1 MGSDGIRSVALPGPR
16 FASRSG
22 ELARFIASALL
33 GLFLVVTVLV
43 PAALVNKLIFV
54 VLLLMMVAAVVASGG
69 AVRIRTLSP
78 LVILSIFTYGY
89 LHALGGLADPDLSN
103 QLVLSIGVL
112 FLFYLVDWYA
122 IDLDTLIKVA
132 GLSLCAFTIFAVYA
146 VALVPNSALGAYFSD
161 YFLDYSLG
169 ASTERSFSGSKVFS
183 FRIGSVA
190 FLYLPFCLFFDSL
203 LRRKRLRDLLAVLL
217 ITLVAVISTSR
228 ALILG
233 GLLSAM
239 YLLSSRMR
247 PSRQLVALC
256 LGGFLGVGLVLYVT
270 AGTTIFSL
278 DEQSNSVKVGHLVS
292 FLDQM
297 TSWRLLFGDG
307 LASTYYTV
315 GFQMRAAQTE
325 VTLLDMIR
333 YFGLP
338 ATVLLYAAL
347 LFPSLRYRGVDR
359 GKLKAIVIFVVYLL
373 MALTNPVLFNSF
385 GLVIVVWYWSKM
397 LDTPVGLGVR

>member
-1 MGSDGIRSVALPGPR
+1 MAAAVL
-16 FASRSG
+16 ASR
-22 ELARFIASALL
+22 
-33 GLFLVVTVLV
+33 
-43 PAALVNKLIFV
+43 
-54 VLLLMMVAAVVASGG
+54 GG
-69 AVRIRTLSP
+69 VRIRTLSP

-103 QLVLSIGVL
+103 QLLLSIAVL

-122 IDLDTLIKVA
+122 VDLETLIKIA
-132 GLSLCAFTIFAVYA
+132 GLSLCAFTVFAVSTF
-146 VALVPNSALGAYFSD
+146 ALMPNSALSAYFTD

-169 ASTERSFSGSKVFS
+169 AASERSFSDSKVFS

-217 ITLVAVISTSR
+217 IVIVAVISTSR

-233 GLLSAM
+233 SLLSAM
-239 YLLSSRMR
+239 YLMSSRMP

-256 LGGFLGVGLVLYVT
+256 FGALLSVGLVMYVT

-278 DEQSNSVKVGHLVS
+278 DEQSNSVKVGHAVS
-292 FLDQM
+292 FFDQM
-297 TSWRLLFGDG
+297 TSWRMLFGDG
-307 LASTYYTV
+307 LASTYYTL
-315 GFQMRAAQTE
+315 GFQIRAAQTE

-338 ATVLLYAAL
+338 LTVVLYASL
-347 LFPSLRYRGVDR
+347 LLPSLRHLSVDE

-373 MALTNPVLFNSF
+373 MALTNPILFNSF
-385 GLVIVVWYWSKM
+385 GLVVVVWYWSRM
-397 LDTPVGLGVR
+397 LETPVGLGGR